1 MRFSCVCVLLCRA
14 QKRSAWVLLHQQ
26 KQQQKMKCTFGFAQ
40 SSALQK
46 TPSLPNKIFW
56 AFKVFLLFKIW
67 NSIEWGIAAAE
78 WDNEDR
84 GVVMV
89 VLLRCILSTAAE
101 AALSINSNRKKKL
114 KTKFWKKVKVNWSEE
129 EKNWKHS
136 RALWASA
143 LAIRHIFLFLS
154 PSDTLVTSDRLNWRM
169 TEWADVFA
177 SADPADPV
185 CWCLQVSPV

>member
-1 MRFSCVCVLLCRA
+1 MCVCVLLCRA

-129 EKNWKHS
+129 EKIES
-136 RALWASA
+136 ILGRFGLRLWPFVIS
-143 LAIRHIFLFLS
+143 FSFSLS
-154 PSDTLVTSDRLNWRM
+154 LGHACDKWQAELENDRMSGCFCLCR
-169 TEWADVFA
+169 
-177 SADPADPV
+177 PCRP
-185 CWCLQVSPV
+185 CLWCLQVSPV